1 MEVRNI
7 SDSNAFS
14 WFGEKNILIG
24 SGKVTIFDLLNEA
37 EDKKKAIVVNL
48 NFTDNTSKAKGGVP
62 HSDIPAGRV
71 EFQLHI
77 SAPITESSS
86 SPTSSSIDTIL
97 RAYKLNISHV
107 SVQNLPAANGDSK
120 TSDPYVKVS
129 LRNMDET
136 VVIDVGMTPYIK
148 NSKGNTAWKDM
159 FMTYTIDHYS
169 HLLLEIFDWN
179 WTISQGQFNKHEY
192 MGFVTVE
199 LSQYLTESPTPAA
212 FSINDQIQNQNRFK
226 GSASLS
232 FGLEV
237 EPVDPSVAFR
247 KVFGSIFMINISEH
261 NFLMSVKRALVL
273 LSTKL

>member
-24 SGKVTIFDLLNEA
+24 SGKVSLFDLLNEA
-37 EDKKKAIVVNL
+37 KDRKKAIVVNL
-48 NFTDNTSKAKGGVP
+48 KFTDNTSNAKSGVP

-77 SAPITESSS
+77 SALITESSS
-86 SPTSSSIDTIL
+86 SSTSPSIDTIL
-97 RAYKLNISHV
+97 RSYKLNISHL

-136 VVIDVGMTPYIK
+136 VVIDVGKTPFVK
-148 NSKGNTAWKDM
+148 NSKGNTAWKDT
-159 FMTYTIDHYS
+159 FMTYTIDQNS

-199 LSQYLTESPTPAA
+199 LSQYLTESPTPAT
-212 FSINDQIQNQNRFK
+212 FSIKDQIQNQNRFK

-232 FGLEV
+232 FCLEV

-261 NFLMSVKRALVL
+261 NFLISVKRALVL

>member
-14 WFGEKNILIG
+14 WLGEKNILIG
-24 SGKVTIFDLLNEA
+24 SGKVTLFDLLNEA
-37 EDKKKAIVVNL
+37 KDRKKAIVVNL
-48 NFTDNTSKAKGGVP
+48 KFTDNTSNAKSGVP

-77 SAPITESSS
+77 SAPIRESS

-97 RAYKLNISHV
+97 RAYKLNISHL

-136 VVIDVGMTPYIK
+136 FVIDVGMTPYIK
-148 NSKGNTAWKDM
+148 NSKGNAAWKDM
-159 FMTYTIDHYS
+159 FMTYTIDQNS

-179 WTISQGQFNKHEY
+179 WTISQGQSNNHEY

-212 FSINDQIQNQNRFK
+212 FSIKDQIQNQNRFK

-261 NFLMSVKRALVL
+261 DFLISVKRALVL
-273 LSTKL
+273 LSTKF

>member
-24 SGKVTIFDLLNEA
+24 SGKVTLFDLLNEA
-37 EDKKKAIVVNL
+37 NDRKKAIVVNL
-48 NFTDNTSKAKGGVP
+48 KFTDNTSNAKGGVP

-86 SPTSSSIDTIL
+86 STSSSIDTIL
-97 RAYKLNISHV
+97 RAYKLNISHL

-136 VVIDVGMTPYIK
+136 FVIDVGMTPYIK
-148 NSKGNTAWKDM
+148 NSKGNAAWKDT
-159 FMTYTIDHYS
+159 FMTYTIDCNS
-169 HLLLEIFDWN
+169 HLLLEIFDWK
-179 WTISQGQFNKHEY
+179 WTISQGQFNNHEY

-199 LSQYLTESPTPAA
+199 LSQYLTESPTPAT
-212 FSINDQIQNQNRFK
+212 FSIKDQIQNQNRFK
-226 GSASLS
+226 GSASIS

-261 NFLMSVKRALVL
+261 NFLISVKRALVL